1 MRDNV
6 DDKVIDEI
14 RRLLAGKVDGYE
26 IFISSD
32 SGFSV
37 EVKEGGV
44 DALKAR
50 SNAGVGLRT
59 TRAGRPGF
67 GFSSVTSPD
76 AIASLVGK
84 AIAAGLEAGEDL
96 AILFCSPVKADETGA
111 PLLLYDPSVGS
122 VSEDEK
128 IASAITVE
136 AACLGFDASVKRVR
150 KASYGE
156 SISSTRVV
164 NSNGVD
170 VRHSATYFS
179 ASVTAVAERD
189 GDSQMG
195 WDMASKHTRA
205 DMDFAS
211 VGTLAAKRAVRMLGA
226 RKLNTVKCPA
236 VFENTVATELLEALA
251 GSFLGDNVLKGKS
264 MLAGKLGKKT
274 ASMAITIVDNGLMP
288 GGWSSSLYDDEG
300 VPHRSTTLLDKGVC
314 AAFLYD
320 TYWAVRSG
328 AASTGNGARS
338 SFKGTPGVGLSNL
351 YIEKGQ
357 KSFDA
362 LLSLM
367 NTGVLITDVLGMH
380 TVNTVSGDFS
390 IGASGFWVEAGAI
403 AYPVR
408 GLAISGNL
416 LELFSRVR
424 GVGADQR
431 FLASVGA
438 PSLLVEELEVSGA

>member
-1 MRDNV
+1 MRDNA
-6 DDKVIDEI
+6 DDKVVDEI
-14 RRLLAGKVDGYE
+14 RRLVSDKVDGYE
-26 IFISSD
+26 IFISRD

-37 EVKEGGV
+37 EVKEGAV

-59 TRAGRPGF
+59 IRAGRPGF
-67 GFSSVTSPD
+67 GFSSVTSSN
-76 AIASLVGK
+76 AIASLVEK
-84 AIAAGLEAGEDL
+84 TIAAGLEAGEDRDV
-96 AILFCSPVKADETGA
+96 LFCSPVKADESA
-111 PLLLYDPSVGS
+111 ASLILYDSSVGY

-136 AACLGFDASVKRVR
+136 AACLDFDASVKRVR

-179 ASVTAVAERD
+179 ASVTAVAQRD

-195 WDMASKHTRA
+195 WDMATSHTRTELN
-205 DMDFAS
+205 FAS
-211 VGTLAAKRAVRMLGA
+211 VGALAAKRAVRMLGA
-226 RKLNTVKCPA
+226 RKLATVKCPA
-236 VFENTVATELLEALA
+236 VFENIVATELLEALA
-251 GSFLGDNVLKGKS
+251 GSFLADNVEKGKS

-274 ASMAITIVDNGLMP
+274 ASSAITVVDDGLMP
-288 GGWSSSLYDDEG
+288 GGWSSSAYDGEG
-300 VPHRSTTLLDKGVC
+300 VPRRSTVLLDKGVC

-320 TYWAVRSG
+320 TYWAVRAG

-338 SFKGTPGVGLSNL
+338 NFKGTPGVGLSNL

-357 KSFDA
+357 SSFDA
-362 LLSLM
+362 LLVLM
-367 NTGVLITDVLGMH
+367 DTGVLITDVLGMH

-390 IGASGFWVEAGAI
+390 IGASGFWVEAGAL

-424 GVGADQR
+424 EAGADQR
-431 FLASVGA
+431 FCASVGA
-438 PSLLVEELEVSGA
+438 PSLLVEELEVSGE

>member
-1 MRDNV
+1 MRAHA

-14 RRLLAGKVDGYE
+14 QRRLEGKVDGYE

-32 SGFSV
+32 TGFSV

-59 TRAGRPGF
+59 MRAGRPGF

-76 AIASLVGK
+76 AIASLVEK
-84 AIAAGLEAGEDL
+84 TIAAGCEAGEDV
-96 AILFCSPVKADETGA
+96 AMLFCSPAPKLPTA

-136 AACLGFDASVKRVR
+136 AACLAFDASVKRVR

-195 WDMASKHTRA
+195 WDMASSHTRA

-211 VGTLAAKRAVRMLGA
+211 VGTGAAKRAVRMLGA

-274 ASMAITIVDNGLMP
+274 ASTAITIVDNGLMP
-288 GGWSSSLYDDEG
+288 GGWSSALYDDEG
-300 VPHRSTTLLDKGVC
+300 VPHRSTVLLDNGVC
-314 AAFLYD
+314 SAFLYD
-320 TYWAVRSG
+320 TYWAVRAG

-338 SFKGTPGVGLSNL
+338 SFKGTPGVGLSNI

-357 KSFDA
+357 KSFDD
-362 LLSLM
+362 LTSLM
-367 NTGVLITDVLGMH
+367 NTGLLITDVLGMH

-390 IGASGFWVEAGAI
+390 IGAAGFWVEAGAI

-416 LELFSRVR
+416 LGLFSRVQ

-431 FLASVGA
+431 FLGSVGA